1 MTNELYVVISI
12 SALAVISP
20 GSDFAMVTKNT
31 ISYGRHAGYL
41 TALGIALS
49 TWVHTLYCLVG
60 IALIISKTPLL
71 FSSIKYLGI
80 AYLLYI
86 GISTFRSKFNP
97 QQNTDGKV
105 SSATLIAALKQGFLS
120 NVTNP
125 KTTLFYLSLFTMVV
139 SKSTPLI
146 VQIMYGLIICVL
158 HLIWFGLI
166 SYLISHP
173 KIKSKFDKNVNVVNK
188 LIGVVLVL
196 IAVRLFISLA

>member
-31 ISYGRHAGYL
+31 ISYGRNAGYL
-41 TALGIALS
+41 TALGISLS

-173 KIKSKFDKNVNVVNK
+173 KIKRKFDKNVNAVNK
-188 LIGVVLVL
+188 IIGVVLVL